1 MKVKRG
7 NESTKASWVCI
18 STSCPR
24 RTGWEGRTQLELEER
39 QNSARMQKLSHGTL
53 SRLGRQNPG
62 LKKGPH
68 ERLRGASAM
77 AIYTPLQRAL
87 QLGSHGVARLLRSE
101 EAARENADDGSRD
114 RHNSAHHSWE
124 EAACTATEAELSAS
138 ITDKKGF
145 AVCVRGRIR
154 RRPLCREHG
163 NELRTRTRNQTARKR
178 RARSPAACLI
188 ACPSGGMTLYIYIY
202 IYIYIHIAWAMPLY
216 VRMAKTYSWDNMDL
230 KAPAL
235 PKLRI

>member
-1 MKVKRG
+1 MYV
-7 NESTKASWVCI
+7 S
-18 STSCPR
+18 
-24 RTGWEGRTQLELEER
+24 EGEER
-39 QNSARMQKLSHGTL
+39 QRVNEGILGVQKHFVPQAH
-53 SRLGRQNPG
+53 RLGRQNPG

-202 IYIYIHIAWAMPLY
+202 IYTFILPGPCPFTYVWPKHILGIIW
-216 VRMAKTYSWDNMDL
+216 
-230 KAPAL
+230 
-235 PKLRI
+235 I